1 VNFCGIKMLGD
12 NLLKTRA
19 AQVQA
24 RSAHLKLRAVH
35 AISLV
40 AVALAAT
47 FGGCAKSDPPQ
58 ITAPRA
64 GLGCVDDSMNCIAQ
78 RKATLQAM
86 MSDPGRAWVKE
97 PPSPAAYASGVRL
110 FAFKNKKK
118 DLSCDELAHGRK
130 EADAA
135 PASLRSNGT
144 GLTPAQVSRGAMLAH
159 DVGREL
165 GTEYNRRC
173 KKG

>member
-1 VNFCGIKMLGD
+1 MLGA
-12 NLLKTRA
+12 KTIKPMRT
-19 AQVQA
+19 
-24 RSAHLKLRAVH
+24 RNSH
-35 AISLV
+35 
-40 AVALAAT
+40 LAAMCLAALLSA
-47 FGGCAKSDPPQ
+47 CASGDPPE
-58 ITAPRA
+58 ISTARA
-64 GLGCVDDSMNCIAQ
+64 GLGCVDDSFECISQ

-86 MSDPGRAWVKE
+86 VGDPARKWVKE

-118 DLSCDELAHGRK
+118 DLSCEELAHGRK
-130 EADAA
+130 EAEAA
-135 PASLRSNGT
+135 PASLKSTGT

-165 GTEYNRRC
+165 GNEYNRRC

>member
-1 VNFCGIKMLGD
+1 MGMRADTILGS
-12 NLLKTRA
+12 LRTRKGA
-19 AQVQA
+19 G
-24 RSAHLKLRAVH
+24 
-35 AISLV
+35 V
-40 AVALAAT
+40 AVCLALLAT
-47 FGGCAKSDPPQ
+47 GCASGDPPE
-58 ITAPRA
+58 ISTPRA
-64 GLGCVDDSMNCIAQ
+64 GLGCVDDSFECISQ

-86 MSDPGRAWVKE
+86 VGDPARKWVKE
-97 PPSPAAYASGVRL
+97 PASPSAYASGVRL

-118 DLSCDELAHGRK
+118 DLSCEELAHGRK

-135 PASLRSNGT
+135 PAALRSNGT

-165 GTEYNRRC
+165 GNEYNRRC

>member
-1 VNFCGIKMLGD
+1 MLGD
-12 NLLKTRA
+12 MILWPLP
-19 AQVQA
+19 A
-24 RSAHLKLRAVH
+24 RKGAG
-35 AISLV
+35 V
-40 AVALAAT
+40 AVCLAVLA
-47 FGGCAKSDPPQ
+47 GGCASSAPPE
-58 ITAPRA
+58 IATPRA
-64 GLGCVDDSMNCIAQ
+64 GLGCVDDSFECISQ

-86 MSDPGRAWVKE
+86 VGDPARKWVKE

-118 DLSCDELAHGRK
+118 DLSCEELAHGRK

-135 PASLRSNGT
+135 PAALRSNGT

-165 GTEYNRRC
+165 GNEYNRRC

>member
-1 VNFCGIKMLGD
+1 MVGD
-12 NLLKTRA
+12 RQRRVRKT
-19 AQVQA
+19 
-24 RSAHLKLRAVH
+24 HAVCLI
-35 AISLV
+35 AG
-40 AVALAAT
+40 ALAALA
-47 FGGCAKSDPPQ
+47 GGCASGDPPE
-58 ITAPRA
+58 ITTPRA

-86 MSDPGRAWVKE
+86 MSDPGRKWVKE
-97 PPSPAAYASGVRL
+97 APSPAAYASGVRL
-110 FAFKNKKK
+110 FAYKNKKK

-165 GTEYNRRC
+165 GNEYNRRC